1 MYIHVEG
8 LSDALHKYF
17 LHRCRNSVMFSL
29 RVREVLIFLG
39 YLPFCMDRYVGC
51 LVQIVEIVGCRQMK
65 EPGLRFFSIYLRQS
79 K

>member
-29 RVREVLIFLG
+29 RVRGAMILANSFLLFLFCYARFVG
-39 YLPFCMDRYVGC
+39 Y
-51 LVQIVEIVGCRQMK
+51 LVQIVEIVGYHQMK
-65 EPGLRFFSIYLRQS
+65 EPGLQFFSTY
-79 K
+79 